1 MNDVRLLSV
10 RGNQLAERV
19 VDVIP
24 QVLDRL
30 ENIKEKKKKQRI
42 DVKPRIR
49 VNKKIERIRHTH
61 RVNKM
66 LPTVAIKGLY
76 TLIF

>member
-1 MNDVRLLSV
+1 VRMNDVRLLSV

-42 DVKPRIR
+42 DVETPDSGK
-49 VNKKIERIRHTH
+49 
-61 RVNKM
+61 
-66 LPTVAIKGLY
+66 
-76 TLIF
+76 